1 VGDDRGER
9 GGTADVVWRAGR
21 GRQPPS
27 RPPALF
33 QVGLGALT
41 LLIGRTGP
49 TVDGSKFGP
58 GVVALI
64 SMTLTAFNRGFRGS
78 TLNSWGASVSKVL
91 VRRSIVAKQK
101 FSLHAFD
108 DGS

>member
-1 VGDDRGER
+1 MTGARGLGR
-9 GGTADVVWRAGR
+9 PSLFGVQAMADSLLRVLRHF
-21 GRQPPS
+21 
-27 RPPALF
+27 F
-33 QVGLGALT
+33 QVGLGALM
-41 LLIGRTGP
+41 LLVGRTGP
-49 TVDGSKFGP
+49 TLDGSKFGR

-64 SMTLTAFNRGFRGS
+64 STTLTAFDRGFRGS
-78 TLNSWGASVSKVL
+78 TPNSCGASVSKVL

>member
-1 VGDDRGER
+1 MGRPSLFGAQTV
-9 GGTADVVWRAGR
+9 ADSLLRVLRHF
-21 GRQPPS
+21 
-27 RPPALF
+27 F
-33 QVGLGALT
+33 QVGLGALM
-41 LLIGRTGP
+41 LLVGRTGP

-64 SMTLTAFNRGFRGS
+64 STTLTAFDRGFRGS
-78 TLNSWGASVSKVL
+78 TLNSCGASVSKVL

>member
-1 VGDDRGER
+1 MTGARGVGRPSLFGAQAV
-9 GGTADVVWRAGR
+9 ADSLLRVLRHF
-21 GRQPPS
+21 
-27 RPPALF
+27 F
-33 QVGLGALT
+33 QVGLGALM
-41 LLIGRTGP
+41 LLVGRTGP

-64 SMTLTAFNRGFRGS
+64 STTLTAFNRGFRGS
-78 TLNSWGASVSKVL
+78 TLNSCGASVTKVP
-91 VRRSIVAKQK
+91 VRRSIVAEQK

>member
-1 VGDDRGER
+1 M
-9 GGTADVVWRAGR
+9 
-21 GRQPPS
+21 
-27 RPPALF
+27 
-33 QVGLGALT
+33 
-41 LLIGRTGP
+41 LLVGRTGP

-64 SMTLTAFNRGFRGS
+64 STTLTAFNRGFRGS
-78 TLNSWGASVSKVL
+78 TLNSRGASVTKLPVP
-91 VRRSIVAKQK
+91 RSIVAEQK